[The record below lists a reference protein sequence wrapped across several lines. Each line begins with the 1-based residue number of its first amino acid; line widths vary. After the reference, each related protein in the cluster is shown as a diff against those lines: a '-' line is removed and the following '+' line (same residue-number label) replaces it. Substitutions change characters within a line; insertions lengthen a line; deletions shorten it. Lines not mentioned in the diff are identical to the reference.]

1 MSVLKNFCHNWTQ
14 PLENK
19 ITSAVSKVKPI
30 FCSSFYFERTK
41 KTHCK
46 ERNKDAGSF
55 NRKLGVQKKD
65 ATLAWRNIG
74 ENSGGVSR
82 VTDRLIRGTLYGS
95 IR

>member
-1 MSVLKNFCHNWTQ
+1 MIMSQNKKTLWVHHGRTINEFLFCMSVLKNFCHNWTQ

-19 ITSAVSKVKPI
+19 ITSAVNKVKPI

-65 ATLAWRNIG
+65 ATLAWL
-74 ENSGGVSR
+74 S
-82 VTDRLIRGTLYGS
+82 
-95 IR
+95 